1 LITVAAID
9 IVERFY
15 ALLWPMLRMS
25 ALMLFAPVF
34 SVPALTTRIR
44 ILLAL
49 ALALMIY
56 PMFDWPRI
64 DPLSARGLLEIAN
77 QITIGLMMGLVLQV
91 AIAAVVV
98 AGQAI
103 SNAMGLSMAM
113 MIDPNLGNVPTVA
126 QFLIVL
132 ATLIFV
138 GLGGHALLLAVLV
151 ESFASLP
158 VGNFVAVDQS
168 WRQMLAWSSMIF
180 LGGLLIAMPVMV
192 TLLFINIGIG
202 VITRAAPSLNIFAV
216 GLPATIVLGFF
227 HSDPVHGQ
235 HRRTSAMALD
245 PGPGADAHPGGP
257 VMRRS
262 A

>member
-9 IVERFY
+9 IVEQFY

-34 SVPALTTRIR
+34 SLPALTTRLR
-44 ILLAL
+44 VLLAL
-49 ALALMIY
+49 ALSVMVY

-64 DPLSARGLLEIAN
+64 DPLSARGLLEIVN
-77 QITIGLMMGLVLQV
+77 QITIGLMMGLILQV

-103 SNAMGLSMAM
+103 SNSMGLSMAM

-132 ATLIFV
+132 ATLVFV
-138 GLGGHALLLAVLV
+138 GLGGHGLLLAMLV
-151 ESFASLP
+151 ESFSSLP
-158 VGNFVAVDQS
+158 VGTFVMVDQS
-168 WRQMLAWSSMIF
+168 WRQVLAWSSMMF
-180 LGGLLIAMPVMV
+180 LGAVLTALPVMV

-216 GLPATIVLGFF
+216 GLPATIVMGFLVLIM
-227 HSDPVHGQ
+227 SMANIGARLQWLWTQSLVQ
-235 HRRTSAMALD
+235 TRTLVGLS
-245 PGPGADAHPGGP
+245 
-257 VMRRS
+257 
-262 A
+262 

>member
-9 IVERFY
+9 IVEQFY

-34 SVPALTTRIR
+34 SLPALTTRLR
-44 ILLAL
+44 VLLAL
-49 ALALMIY
+49 ALSVMVY

-64 DPLSARGLLEIAN
+64 DPLSARGLLEIVN
-77 QITIGLMMGLVLQV
+77 QITIGLMMGLILQV

-103 SNAMGLSMAM
+103 SNSMGLSMAM

-132 ATLIFV
+132 ATLVFV
-138 GLGGHALLLAVLV
+138 GLGGHGLLLAMLV
-151 ESFASLP
+151 ESFSSLP
-158 VGNFVAVDQS
+158 VGTFVMVDQS
-168 WRQMLAWSSMIF
+168 WRQVLAWSSMMF
-180 LGGLLIAMPVMV
+180 LGAVLIALPVMV

-216 GLPATIVLGFF
+216 GLPATIVMGFLVLIM
-227 HSDPVHGQ
+227 SMANIGARLQWLWTQSLVQ
-235 HRRTSAMALD
+235 TRTLVGLS
-245 PGPGADAHPGGP
+245 
-257 VMRRS
+257 
-262 A
+262 

>member
-1 LITVAAID
+1 MITVAAID
-9 IVERFY
+9 IIQHFY

-34 SVPALTTRIR
+34 SLPALTTRLR
-44 ILLAL
+44 VLLAL
-49 ALALMIY
+49 ALSVMVY

-77 QITIGLMMGLVLQV
+77 QITIGLMMGLILQV

-103 SNAMGLSMAM
+103 SNSMGLSMAM

-132 ATLIFV
+132 ATLVFV
-138 GLGGHALLLAVLV
+138 GLGGHGLLLAMLV
-151 ESFASLP
+151 ESFSSLP
-158 VGNFVAVDQS
+158 VGTFVMVEQS
-168 WRQMLAWSSMIF
+168 WRQVLAWSSMMF
-180 LGGLLIAMPVMV
+180 LGAVLIALPVMV

-216 GLPATIVLGFF
+216 GLPATIVMGFLVLIM
-227 HSDPVHGQ
+227 SMANIGSRLQWLWTQSLVQ
-235 HRRTSAMALD
+235 TRTLVGLS
-245 PGPGADAHPGGP
+245 
-257 VMRRS
+257 
-262 A
+262 

>member
-1 LITVAAID
+1 MITVAAID
-9 IVERFY
+9 IMEHFY

-34 SVPALTTRIR
+34 SLPALTTRLR
-44 ILLAL
+44 VLLAL
-49 ALALMIY
+49 ALSVMVY

-77 QITIGLMMGLVLQV
+77 QITIGLMMGLILQV

-103 SNAMGLSMAM
+103 SNSMGLSMAM

-132 ATLIFV
+132 ATLVFV
-138 GLGGHALLLAVLV
+138 GLGGHGLLLAMLV
-151 ESFASLP
+151 ESFSSLP
-158 VGNFVAVDQS
+158 VGTFVIVEQS
-168 WRQMLAWSSMIF
+168 WRQVLAWSSMMF
-180 LGGLLIAMPVMV
+180 LGAVLISLPVMV

-216 GLPATIVLGFF
+216 GLPATIVMGFVVLIM
-227 HSDPVHGQ
+227 SMANIGSRLQWLWTQSLVQ
-235 HRRTSAMALD
+235 TRTLVGLS
-245 PGPGADAHPGGP
+245 
-257 VMRRS
+257 
-262 A
+262 

>member
-1 LITVAAID
+1 MITVAAID
-9 IVERFY
+9 IVEQFY

-34 SVPALTTRIR
+34 SLPALTTRLR
-44 ILLAL
+44 VLLAL
-49 ALALMIY
+49 ALSVMVY

-64 DPLSARGLLEIAN
+64 DPLSARGLLEIVN
-77 QITIGLMMGLVLQV
+77 QITIGLMMGLILQV

-103 SNAMGLSMAM
+103 SNSMGLSMAM

-132 ATLIFV
+132 ATLVFV
-138 GLGGHALLLAVLV
+138 GLGGHGLLLAMLV
-151 ESFASLP
+151 ESFSSLP
-158 VGNFVAVDQS
+158 VGTFVMVDQS
-168 WRQMLAWSSMIF
+168 WRQVLAWSSMMF
-180 LGGLLIAMPVMV
+180 LGAVLTALPVMV

-216 GLPATIVLGFF
+216 GLPATIVMGFLVLIM
-227 HSDPVHGQ
+227 SMANIGARLQWLWTQSLVQ
-235 HRRTSAMALD
+235 TRTLVGLS
-245 PGPGADAHPGGP
+245 
-257 VMRRS
+257 
-262 A
+262 

>member
-1 LITVAAID
+1 VITVAAID
-9 IVERFY
+9 IVEHFY

-34 SVPALTTRIR
+34 SLPALTTRLR
-44 ILLAL
+44 VLLAL
-49 ALALMIY
+49 ALSVMVY

-77 QITIGLMMGLVLQV
+77 QITIGLMMGLILQV

-103 SNAMGLSMAM
+103 SNSMGLSMAM

-132 ATLIFV
+132 ATLVFV
-138 GLGGHALLLAVLV
+138 GLGGHGLLLAMLV
-151 ESFASLP
+151 ESFSSLP
-158 VGNFVAVDQS
+158 VGTFVIVEQS
-168 WRQMLAWSSMIF
+168 WRQVLAWSSMMF
-180 LGGLLIAMPVMV
+180 LGAVLIALPVMV

-216 GLPATIVLGFF
+216 GLPATIVMGFVVLIM
-227 HSDPVHGQ
+227 SMANIGSRLQWLWTQSLVQ
-235 HRRTSAMALD
+235 TRTLVGLS
-245 PGPGADAHPGGP
+245 
-257 VMRRS
+257 
-262 A
+262 

>member
-9 IVERFY
+9 IMQHFY

-34 SVPALTTRIR
+34 SLPALTTRLR
-44 ILLAL
+44 VLLAL
-49 ALALMIY
+49 ALSVMVY
-56 PMFDWPRI
+56 PMFDWPSI

-77 QITIGLMMGLVLQV
+77 QITIGLMMGLILQV

-103 SNAMGLSMAM
+103 SNSMGLSMAM

-132 ATLIFV
+132 ATLVFV
-138 GLGGHALLLAVLV
+138 GLGGHGLLLAMLV
-151 ESFASLP
+151 ESFSSLP
-158 VGNFVAVDQS
+158 VGTFVMVEQS
-168 WRQMLAWSSMIF
+168 WRQVLAWSSMMF
-180 LGGLLIAMPVMV
+180 LGAVLIALPVMV

-216 GLPATIVLGFF
+216 GLPATIVMGFLVLIM
-227 HSDPVHGQ
+227 SMANIGSRLQWLWTQSLVQ
-235 HRRTSAMALD
+235 TRTLVGLS
-245 PGPGADAHPGGP
+245 
-257 VMRRS
+257 
-262 A
+262 

>member
-1 LITVAAID
+1 MITVAAID
-9 IVERFY
+9 IMEHFY

-34 SVPALTTRIR
+34 SLPALTTRLR
-44 ILLAL
+44 VLLAL
-49 ALALMIY
+49 ALSVMVY

-77 QITIGLMMGLVLQV
+77 QITIGLMMGLILQV

-132 ATLIFV
+132 ATLVFV
-138 GLGGHALLLAVLV
+138 GLGGHGLLLAMLV
-151 ESFASLP
+151 ESFSSLP
-158 VGNFVAVDQS
+158 VGTFVIVEQS
-168 WRQMLAWSSMIF
+168 WRQVLAWSSMMF
-180 LGGLLIAMPVMV
+180 LGAVLIALPVMV

-216 GLPATIVLGFF
+216 GLPATIVMGFLVLIM
-227 HSDPVHGQ
+227 SMANIGARLQWLWTQSLVQ
-235 HRRTSAMALD
+235 TRTLVGLS
-245 PGPGADAHPGGP
+245 
-257 VMRRS
+257 
-262 A
+262 

>member
-1 LITVAAID
+1 MITVAAID
-9 IVERFY
+9 IMEHFY

-34 SVPALTTRIR
+34 SLPALTTRLR
-44 ILLAL
+44 VLLAL
-49 ALALMIY
+49 ALSVMVY

-77 QITIGLMMGLVLQV
+77 QITIGLMMGLILQV

-103 SNAMGLSMAM
+103 SNSMGLSMAM

-132 ATLIFV
+132 ATLVFV
-138 GLGGHALLLAVLV
+138 GLGGHGLLLAMLV
-151 ESFASLP
+151 ESFSSLP
-158 VGNFVAVDQS
+158 VGTFVMVEQS
-168 WRQMLAWSSMIF
+168 WRQVLAWSSMMF
-180 LGGLLIAMPVMV
+180 LGAVLIALPVMV

-216 GLPATIVLGFF
+216 GLPATIVMGFVVLIM
-227 HSDPVHGQ
+227 SRANIGSRLQWLWTQSLVQ
-235 HRRTSAMALD
+235 TRTLVGLS
-245 PGPGADAHPGGP
+245 
-257 VMRRS
+257 
-262 A
+262 

>member
-1 LITVAAID
+1 MITVAAID
-9 IVERFY
+9 IMQHFY

-34 SVPALTTRIR
+34 SLPALTTRLR
-44 ILLAL
+44 VLLAL
-49 ALALMIY
+49 ALSVMVY

-77 QITIGLMMGLVLQV
+77 QITIGLMMGLILQV

-103 SNAMGLSMAM
+103 SNSMGLSMAM

-132 ATLIFV
+132 ATLVFV
-138 GLGGHALLLAVLV
+138 GLGGHGLLLAMLV
-151 ESFASLP
+151 ESFSSLP
-158 VGNFVAVDQS
+158 VGTFVMVEQS
-168 WRQMLAWSSMIF
+168 WRQVLAWSSMMF
-180 LGGLLIAMPVMV
+180 LGAVLIALPVMV

-216 GLPATIVLGFF
+216 GLPATIVMGFLVLIM
-227 HSDPVHGQ
+227 SMANIGSRLQWLWTQSLVQ
-235 HRRTSAMALD
+235 TRTLVGLS
-245 PGPGADAHPGGP
+245 
-257 VMRRS
+257 
-262 A
+262 

>member
-1 LITVAAID
+1 VITVAAID
-9 IVERFY
+9 IVEHFY

-34 SVPALTTRIR
+34 SLPALTTRLR
-44 ILLAL
+44 VLLAL
-49 ALALMIY
+49 ALSVMVY

-77 QITIGLMMGLVLQV
+77 QITIGLMMGLILQV

-103 SNAMGLSMAM
+103 SNSMGLSMAM

-132 ATLIFV
+132 ATLVFV
-138 GLGGHALLLAVLV
+138 GLGGHGLLLAMLV
-151 ESFASLP
+151 ESFSSLP
-158 VGNFVAVDQS
+158 VGTFVMVEQS
-168 WRQMLAWSSMIF
+168 WRQVLAWSSMMF
-180 LGGLLIAMPVMV
+180 LGAVLISLPVMV

-216 GLPATIVLGFF
+216 GLPATIVMGFVVLIM
-227 HSDPVHGQ
+227 SMANIGSRLQWLWTQSLVQ
-235 HRRTSAMALD
+235 TRTLVGLS
-245 PGPGADAHPGGP
+245 
-257 VMRRS
+257 
-262 A
+262 

>member
-1 LITVAAID
+1 MITVAAID
-9 IVERFY
+9 IMEHFY

-34 SVPALTTRIR
+34 SLPALTTRLR
-44 ILLAL
+44 VLLAL
-49 ALALMIY
+49 ALAVMVY

-77 QITIGLMMGLVLQV
+77 QITIGLMMGLILQV

-103 SNAMGLSMAM
+103 ANSMGLSMAM

-132 ATLIFV
+132 ATLVFV
-138 GLGGHALLLAVLV
+138 GLGGHGLLLAMLV
-151 ESFASLP
+151 ESFSSLP
-158 VGNFVAVDQS
+158 VGTFVMVDQS
-168 WRQMLAWSSMIF
+168 WRQVLAWSSMMF
-180 LGGLLIAMPVMV
+180 LGAVLIALPVMV

-216 GLPATIVLGFF
+216 GLPATIVMGFLVLIM
-227 HSDPVHGQ
+227 SMANIGARLQWLWTQSLVQ
-235 HRRTSAMALD
+235 TRTLVGLS
-245 PGPGADAHPGGP
+245 
-257 VMRRS
+257 
-262 A
+262 

>member
-1 LITVAAID
+1 VITVAAID
-9 IVERFY
+9 IMEHFY

-34 SVPALTTRIR
+34 SLPALTTRLR
-44 ILLAL
+44 VLLAL
-49 ALALMIY
+49 ALSVMVY

-77 QITIGLMMGLVLQV
+77 QITIGLMMGLILQV

-132 ATLIFV
+132 ATLVFV
-138 GLGGHALLLAVLV
+138 GLGGHGLLLAMLV
-151 ESFASLP
+151 ESFSSLP
-158 VGNFVAVDQS
+158 VGTFVIVEQS
-168 WRQMLAWSSMIF
+168 WRQVLAWSSMMF
-180 LGGLLIAMPVMV
+180 LGAVLIALPVMV

-216 GLPATIVLGFF
+216 GLPATIVMGFVVLIM
-227 HSDPVHGQ
+227 SMANIGSRLQWLWTQSLVQ
-235 HRRTSAMALD
+235 TRTLVGLS
-245 PGPGADAHPGGP
+245 
-257 VMRRS
+257 
-262 A
+262 

>member
-1 LITVAAID
+1 VAAID
-9 IVERFY
+9 IMEHFY

-34 SVPALTTRIR
+34 SLPALTTRLR
-44 ILLAL
+44 VLLAL
-49 ALALMIY
+49 ALSVMVY

-77 QITIGLMMGLVLQV
+77 QITIGLMMGLILQV

-103 SNAMGLSMAM
+103 SNSMGLSMAM

-132 ATLIFV
+132 ATLVFV
-138 GLGGHALLLAVLV
+138 GLGGHGLLLAMLV
-151 ESFASLP
+151 ESFSSLP
-158 VGNFVAVDQS
+158 VGTFVIVEQS
-168 WRQMLAWSSMIF
+168 WRQVLAWSSMMF
-180 LGGLLIAMPVMV
+180 LGAVLIALPVMV

-216 GLPATIVLGFF
+216 GLPATIVMGFVVLIM
-227 HSDPVHGQ
+227 SMANIGSRLQWLWTQSLVQ
-235 HRRTSAMALD
+235 TRTLVGLS
-245 PGPGADAHPGGP
+245 
-257 VMRRS
+257 
-262 A
+262 

>member
-1 LITVAAID
+1 VITVAAID
-9 IVERFY
+9 IMEHFY

-34 SVPALTTRIR
+34 SLPALTTRLR
-44 ILLAL
+44 VLLAL
-49 ALALMIY
+49 ALAVMVY

-64 DPLSARGLLEIAN
+64 DPLSARGLLEVVN
-77 QITIGLMMGLVLQV
+77 QITIGLMMGLILQV

-103 SNAMGLSMAM
+103 SNSMGLSMAM

-132 ATLIFV
+132 ATLVFV
-138 GLGGHALLLAVLV
+138 GLGGHGLLLAMLV
-151 ESFASLP
+151 ESFSSLP
-158 VGNFVAVDQS
+158 VGTFVMVEQS
-168 WRQMLAWSSMIF
+168 WRQVLAWSSMMF
-180 LGGLLIAMPVMV
+180 LGAVLIALPVMV

-216 GLPATIVLGFF
+216 GLPATIVMGFLVLIM
-227 HSDPVHGQ
+227 SMANIGARLQWLWTQSLVQ
-235 HRRTSAMALD
+235 TRTLVGLS
-245 PGPGADAHPGGP
+245 
-257 VMRRS
+257 
-262 A
+262 

>member
-1 LITVAAID
+1 MITVAAID
-9 IVERFY
+9 IVEHFY

-34 SVPALTTRIR
+34 SLPALTTRLR
-44 ILLAL
+44 VLLAL
-49 ALALMIY
+49 ALSVMVY

-77 QITIGLMMGLVLQV
+77 QITIGLMMGLILQV

-103 SNAMGLSMAM
+103 SNSMGLSMAM

-132 ATLIFV
+132 ATLVFV
-138 GLGGHALLLAVLV
+138 GLGGHGLLLAMLV
-151 ESFASLP
+151 ESFSSLP
-158 VGNFVAVDQS
+158 VGTFVIVEQS
-168 WRQMLAWSSMIF
+168 WRQVLAWSSMMF
-180 LGGLLIAMPVMV
+180 LGAVLISLPVMV

-216 GLPATIVLGFF
+216 GLPATIVMGFVVLIM
-227 HSDPVHGQ
+227 SMANIGSRLQWLWTQSLVQ
-235 HRRTSAMALD
+235 TRTLVGLS
-245 PGPGADAHPGGP
+245 
-257 VMRRS
+257 
-262 A
+262 

>member
-1 LITVAAID
+1 M
-9 IVERFY
+9 EHFY

-34 SVPALTTRIR
+34 SLPALTTRLR
-44 ILLAL
+44 VLLAL
-49 ALALMIY
+49 ALAVMVY

-64 DPLSARGLLEIAN
+64 DPLSARGLLEVVN
-77 QITIGLMMGLVLQV
+77 QITIGLMMGLILQV

-103 SNAMGLSMAM
+103 SNSMGLSMAM

-132 ATLIFV
+132 ATLVFV
-138 GLGGHALLLAVLV
+138 GLGGHGLLLAMLV
-151 ESFASLP
+151 ESFSSLP
-158 VGNFVAVDQS
+158 VGTFVMVEQS
-168 WRQMLAWSSMIF
+168 WRQVLAWSSMMF
-180 LGGLLIAMPVMV
+180 LGAVLIALPVMV

-216 GLPATIVLGFF
+216 GLPATIVMGFLVLIM
-227 HSDPVHGQ
+227 SMANIGARLQWLWTQSLVQ
-235 HRRTSAMALD
+235 TRTLVGLS
-245 PGPGADAHPGGP
+245 
-257 VMRRS
+257 
-262 A
+262 

>member
-1 LITVAAID
+1 VAAID
-9 IVERFY
+9 IMEHFY

-34 SVPALTTRIR
+34 SLPALTTRLR
-44 ILLAL
+44 VLLAL
-49 ALALMIY
+49 ALSVMVY

-77 QITIGLMMGLVLQV
+77 QITIGLMMGLILQV

-103 SNAMGLSMAM
+103 SNSMGLSMAM

-132 ATLIFV
+132 ATLVFV
-138 GLGGHALLLAVLV
+138 GLGGHGLLLAMLV
-151 ESFASLP
+151 ESFSSLP
-158 VGNFVAVDQS
+158 VGTFVMVEQS
-168 WRQMLAWSSMIF
+168 WRQVLAWSSMMF
-180 LGGLLIAMPVMV
+180 LGAVLIALPVMV

-216 GLPATIVLGFF
+216 GLPATIVMGFVVLIM
-227 HSDPVHGQ
+227 SMANIGARLQWLWTQSLVQ
-235 HRRTSAMALD
+235 TRTLVGLS
-245 PGPGADAHPGGP
+245 
-257 VMRRS
+257 
-262 A
+262 

>member
-1 LITVAAID
+1 MITVAAID
-9 IVERFY
+9 IMQHFY

-34 SVPALTTRIR
+34 SLPALTTRLR
-44 ILLAL
+44 VLLAL
-49 ALALMIY
+49 ALSVMVY

-77 QITIGLMMGLVLQV
+77 QITIGLMMGLILQV

-103 SNAMGLSMAM
+103 SNSMGLSMAM
-113 MIDPNLGNVPTVA
+113 MIAPNLGNVPTVA

-132 ATLIFV
+132 ATLVFV
-138 GLGGHALLLAVLV
+138 GLGGHGLLLAMLV
-151 ESFASLP
+151 ESFSSLP
-158 VGNFVAVDQS
+158 VGTFVMVEQS
-168 WRQMLAWSSMIF
+168 WRQVLAWSSMMF
-180 LGGLLIAMPVMV
+180 LGAVLIALPVMV

-216 GLPATIVLGFF
+216 GLPATIVMGFLVLIM
-227 HSDPVHGQ
+227 SMANIGSRLQWLWTQSLVQ
-235 HRRTSAMALD
+235 TRTLVGLS
-245 PGPGADAHPGGP
+245 
-257 VMRRS
+257 
-262 A
+262 

>member
-1 LITVAAID
+1 MITVAAID
-9 IVERFY
+9 IVEQFY

-34 SVPALTTRIR
+34 SLPALTTRLR
-44 ILLAL
+44 VLLAL
-49 ALALMIY
+49 ALSVMVY

-64 DPLSARGLLEIAN
+64 DPLSARGLLEIVN
-77 QITIGLMMGLVLQV
+77 QITIGLMMGLILQV

-103 SNAMGLSMAM
+103 SNSMGLSMAM

-132 ATLIFV
+132 ATLVFV
-138 GLGGHALLLAVLV
+138 GLGGHGLLLAMLV
-151 ESFASLP
+151 ESFSSLP
-158 VGNFVAVDQS
+158 VGTFMMVDQS
-168 WRQMLAWSSMIF
+168 WRQVLAWSSMMF
-180 LGGLLIAMPVMV
+180 LGAVLIALPVMV

-216 GLPATIVLGFF
+216 GLPATIVMGFLVLIM
-227 HSDPVHGQ
+227 SMANIGARLQWLWTQSLVQ
-235 HRRTSAMALD
+235 TRTLVGLS
-245 PGPGADAHPGGP
+245 
-257 VMRRS
+257 
-262 A
+262 